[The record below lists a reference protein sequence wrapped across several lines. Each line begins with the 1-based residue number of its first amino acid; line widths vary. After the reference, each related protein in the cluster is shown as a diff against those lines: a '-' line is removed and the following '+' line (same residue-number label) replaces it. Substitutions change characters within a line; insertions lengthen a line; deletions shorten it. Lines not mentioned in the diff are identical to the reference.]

1 MTIRDEIKEVW
12 NDGREHCVIYF
23 DSQNSIYNL
32 YEIPQY
38 GGEEQY
44 VESGELQELIDYSKT
59 LA

>member
-1 MTIRDEIKEVW
+1 MKEVW

-38 GGEEQY
+38 GGEEQF
-44 VESGELQELIDYSKT
+44 VKSGELQELIDYSDT
-59 LA
+59 LT

>member
-1 MTIRDEIKEVW
+1 MEKVW
-12 NDGREHCVIYF
+12 EDGREQFVIYV
-23 DSQNSIYNL
+23 DTQTSIYHL

-44 VESGELQELIDYSKT
+44 VESGELQELIVYSKT